1 MNKNLIDK
9 LLAEY
14 KSTEELLGKDGLL
27 EQLTKAI
34 LQRVLRAETT
44 QWDADDHDPPGRTS
58 DHKRNGKTKRRNEEF
73 GNVDV
78 EAQRYRQSSRNSKAA
93 IKEESRF
100 AFFDN
105 RILTLYALGL
115 STREIQVHLEAMYPA
130 DRSLAPISALTDAL
144 DEEVKAWQRRPL
156 DALYPLVY
164 LDARM
169 VKIRTRGRVES
180 RAVHMATGITLG
192 GHKDVL
198 GLWASPDDGAKFW
211 VRVLTELQNRGVK
224 DILIACT
231 DELPGLRQAIQPV
244 FPEASVQLCILH
256 MVRASLNY
264 VSWKE
269 RRAVARDLK
278 LIYRAPDQEEAER
291 QLVNFAQQWDERYPS
306 VGTLWRRQWSGVV
319 PFFRLPLEIRK
330 IIYTTNALESLNV
343 RLGRTIN
350 RRFVFPS
357 EESVLNAT
365 YLALRNLNIKRT
377 AVHGWKE
384 ALNRFSIIWEARFPQ
399 NNL

>member
-1 MNKNLIDK
+1 MNKHLIDK

-14 KSTEELLGKDGLL
+14 KSPEELLGKNGLL

-34 LQRVLRAETT
+34 LRRVLRDEST
-44 QWDADDHDPPGRTS
+44 QWCSDERCPPQRGS
-58 DHKRNGKTKRRNEEF
+58 DSKRDGKTERRNGEF
-73 GNVDV
+73 EIVDI
-78 EAQRYRQSSRNSKAA
+78 EAPRYRESSRNSKAA
-93 IKEESRF
+93 IKRGTRF
-100 AFFDN
+100 AFLDN
-105 RILTLYALGL
+105 KILALYALGL
-115 STREIQVHLEAMYPA
+115 STREIQGHLEEMYPGE
-130 DRSLAPISALTDAL
+130 RSLAPISSRTDAV
-144 DEEVKAWQRRPL
+144 DEEVKAWQSRPL

-169 VKIRTRGRVES
+169 VKIRIRGKVET

-192 GHKDVL
+192 GQKDVL
-198 GLWASPDDGAKFW
+198 GLWTSADDGAKFW
-211 VRVLTELQNRGVK
+211 VHVLTELQNRGVK
-224 DILIACT
+224 DILIVCS
-231 DELPGLRQAIQPV
+231 DELKGFRQAVQTVCPRT
-244 FPEASVQLCILH
+244 SVQLCILH

-306 VGTLWRRQWSGVV
+306 VGALWRRQWSGVV

-350 RRFVFPS
+350 RRSVFPS
-357 EESVLNAT
+357 EESVLNAA
-365 YLALRNLNIKRT
+365 YLALRNLNIKRI

-384 ALNRFSIIWEARFPQ
+384 ALNHFSILWETRFPQ
-399 NNL
+399 NTL